1 AAHEIAKELNEAHKE
16 EDDDYLFVTFMAGNS
31 LKYITDFEFL
41 PSGIAVHYD
50 NSGAPVALNAFEHEK
65 TAMMLQTMAYYFEQE
80 IARNDNLALL
90 NFWRG
95 NFFAAFHQPPW
106 GTFFDNRFMAG
117 ESVIIEV
124 VAQKLTTGYARKVS
138 GAVDGVASW
147 SEH

>member
-1 AAHEIAKELNEAHKE
+1 LYNAPAPAVPTYLMINKAVLDQHQLELPTDLSDLRDLEQVLMAAHEIAKELNEAHKE

-95 NFFAAFHQPPW
+95 NF
-106 GTFFDNRFMAG
+106 
-117 ESVIIEV
+117 
-124 VAQKLTTGYARKVS
+124 
-138 GAVDGVASW
+138 
-147 SEH
+147 